1 MPFTPFHFGAHAVV
15 ALPLQKK
22 LDVPVFILA
31 NVIIDI
37 EPLLVIVFNLNY
49 PLHGYAHTFIGSF
62 ITGALWG
69 SMAYALRKPLG
80 KIINFLRL
88 PYSPSLKMSIL
99 SGAAGC
105 CLHVL
110 FDSPIMTDIKPFF
123 PLSVNP
129 FYGHISKPIMYLLCT
144 LLFIPAFMLYIR
156 TVKNNLTAASRET
169 LPGSG

>member
-62 ITGALWG
+62 FVGALWG
-69 SMAYALRKPLG
+69 IMAYALRNPLG
-80 KIINFLRL
+80 KLMNFLKL
-88 PYSPSLKMSIL
+88 PYSPSLKTSIL
-99 SGAAGC
+99 SGVAGC
-105 CLHVL
+105 WLHVL
-110 FDSPIMTDIKPFF
+110 FDSLVIKDIKPFF
-123 PLSVNP
+123 PLAVNP
-129 FYGHISKPIMYLLCT
+129 LYGFVSKPVMYLICS
-144 LLFIPAFMLYIR
+144 LLFIPAFILYFRMTKKKLIGPR
-156 TVKNNLTAASRET
+156 KT
-169 LPGSG
+169 LPRSG